1 MDQFTLF
8 TPVQILLAWM
18 LLGLLF
24 AWLVIFTILAVRT
37 PPAHKQR
44 WDDISTPS
52 GSFPVMR
59 LSSMNSISRPQQP
72 GTLAPVGV
80 HMSAESE
87 QAESESRR

>member
-8 TPVQILLAWM
+8 TPVQIMLAWM

-37 PPAHKQR
+37 PPANKQG

-52 GSFPVMR
+52 APFPAMR

-80 HMSAESE
+80 HTTVESE
-87 QAESESRR
+87 QAESEIRR